1 MQFLKRL
8 TFYVATITTFTLL
21 ACAVWITIEMVG
33 NGMSLQA
40 DFLPVELLWQVLV
53 VGVVCGFATAL
64 LIAGEAQSR
73 KEVLVRFGTHY
84 VVINAIILGC
94 GALFGWYTVTPVG
107 VLMMMLTV
115 ALVYVA
121 VATMSYLR
129 DKSIADKINERLE
142 HFHRGQR

>member
-21 ACAVWITIEMVG
+21 ACAVWITIEMVDS
-33 NGMSLQA
+33 GMSLQA

-94 GALFGWYTVTPVG
+94 GALFGWLY
-107 VLMMMLTV
+107 LHSKSLYAAWL
-115 ALVYVA
+115 ALA
-121 VATMSYLR
+121 VADAVIFLIGYDLLAGLLR
-129 DKSIADKINERLE
+129 
-142 HFHRGQR
+142 